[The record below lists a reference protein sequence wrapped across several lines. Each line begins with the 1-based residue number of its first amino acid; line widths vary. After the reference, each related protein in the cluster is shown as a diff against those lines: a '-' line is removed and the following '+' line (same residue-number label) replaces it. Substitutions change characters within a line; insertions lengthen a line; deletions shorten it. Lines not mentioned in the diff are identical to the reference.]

1 MNRLDLIANE
11 RHQAAAYFRE
21 AKRRRA
27 KNPALADQLDSWAQA
42 SLARAERMRVGPLW
56 GKSE

>member
-27 KNPALADQLDSWAQA
+27 KNPALADQLESWAQA
-42 SLARAERMRVGPLW
+42 SMARAETMRCGPLW
-56 GKSE
+56 ERGE